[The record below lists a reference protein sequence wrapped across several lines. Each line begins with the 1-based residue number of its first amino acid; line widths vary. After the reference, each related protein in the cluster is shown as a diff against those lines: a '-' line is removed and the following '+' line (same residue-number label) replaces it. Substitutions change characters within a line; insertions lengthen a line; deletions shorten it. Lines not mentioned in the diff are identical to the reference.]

1 MNKNI
6 LSRSLA
12 LLAALCIAITSLP
25 PAYALSPVQGRAP
38 QTHTVTGDYQGDT
51 ETLRKLINS
60 DAVQDGDTIRL
71 IGSCMV
77 NDLNS
82 NSAPWVINKRI
93 TITGD
98 TLYLRSGGIVLGA
111 DVTFTDVNLSF
122 ANCVRNA
129 IMANGYTLTLNNVS
143 SEASTRRIH
152 LLCGGLTGDVKFT
165 DPIPQPGNNGRII
178 IQGSTSLGNLYAG
191 SLSGDGQPNG
201 FSGNAEIVIANGA
214 TGKMG
219 DIYASGA
226 LETYIPP
233 NSWFDQ
239 TEPAPP
245 SADPEQFSVSG
256 KVNIQLYNT
265 SVLSVN
271 GDTGIPGNAPDIT
284 YYGKEF
290 PNEVVTLQNIAS
302 LTVQNGNLKPKSGSS
317 FADENASVSVSNQAT
332 LDLTNFDP
340 NLTIN
345 NFSGGGSLI
354 LGQTQTLNIQGDVTG
369 STRFGAGSIN
379 GFSGASQALTAG
391 HTYIRAPRSGPDSFI
406 LAEASDSPARIK
418 LVRNTNGDWVGTDLS
433 SGGNTDKTI
442 VTSFQL
448 PPQVTISTQI
458 PDVEALIPI
467 QVEYS
472 ADTTYPSL
480 SAVPLTV
487 LLDGMN
493 LTRKEENGTYYYTNG
508 IGDIRL
514 EIIQNDD
521 NEENF
526 WVTGFS
532 FALPDAG
539 TYKFNITIPK
549 EYTINDTSMRATT
562 TLTITNDAPVTPPE
576 TPTLS
581 SISVNSTNHKT
592 VYQVGEPL
600 DVTGLTIEALMSD
613 GSSQTVP
620 VTAGMVNGFNSA
632 AAVANQVLTITYQ
645 GKTTTYTV
653 TIQDNSTTPPVTP
666 PEKPTVSSI
675 QVKSTAHKTVYQ
687 VGEPLDVTGLTIEAL
702 MSDSSTMIS
711 PVTAGMVSGFNSAAA
726 VENQVLTITYQGK
739 TTTYT
744 VTIQDNSTTPPVK
757 PPVTPPVTPPE
768 KPTVSSIQVKSTAHK
783 TVYQVGEPLDVTGLT
798 IEALMS
804 DSSTMISPVT
814 AGMVSG
820 FNSAAAVENQVLT
833 ITYQGK
839 TTTYTISVQAPPEP
853 PAKTFRVTVQESYA
867 SNSGAG
873 LYPKDELVRIS
884 AGSRSGY
891 VFAGWTAS
899 GVTLENPSQ
908 ADTSFRMPDHDVSV
922 TARWSV
928 YTPPS
933 SGGSNGGSN
942 GGNSNGNSGGSSN
955 SSPSY
960 TPPQTA
966 TQQAVSSIQSA
977 RPGST
982 VNMNLPSGKVV
993 VEANVLKNLAG
1004 RQVTLNVQT
1013 GDIIWTIQGMDVPS
1027 GTSLNK
1033 LDLSV
1038 DTKAAA
1044 VPDRVVRSVAG
1055 TSRTAQFSLA
1065 HDGAFGF
1072 DAQLSMKTEKRNIGL
1087 WANLYYYNPASRALE
1102 FQHASQVDSAGR
1114 MSFPFQHA
1122 SDYVVIFDKTKHKT
1136 APSIAWSNPF
1146 RDVAQGAW
1154 YYDSVAYVH
1163 QNGLFSGTSAAS
1175 FSPNAV
1181 TTRGQIVSI
1190 LYNLAGSP
1198 TVRSGN
1204 TFRDVPSS
1212 AYYANAVEWAAAMGL
1227 TSGTGSGLFLPDAP
1241 VTREQLAVFLSQ
1253 YAKQHG
1259 VELTGSSSL
1268 QRFSDYRSVSNYAQ
1282 QPLAWAVSQGLLSG
1296 FEDGSL
1302 RPRSPAT
1309 RAQTASI
1316 LRQLCELLSSL
1327 RTS

>member
-418 LVRNTNGDWVGTDLS
+418 LVRNTNGDWVGTDAS

-653 TIQDNSTTPPVTP
+653 SIQDNSTTPPVTP

-702 MSDSSTMIS
+702 MSD
-711 PVTAGMVSGFNSAAA
+711 G
-726 VENQVLTITYQGK
+726 
-739 TTTYT
+739 
-744 VTIQDNSTTPPVK
+744 
-757 PPVTPPVTPPE
+757 
-768 KPTVSSIQVKSTAHK
+768 
-783 TVYQVGEPLDVTGLT
+783 
-798 IEALMS
+798 
-804 DSSTMISPVT
+804 STMISPVT

-933 SGGSNGGSN
+933 SGGSNGGSS
-942 GGNSNGNSGGSSN
+942 GGNSNGNSGGFSN

-1065 HDGAFGF
+1065 HNGAFGF
-1072 DAQLSMKTEKRNIGL
+1072 NAQLSMKTEKRNIGL

-1259 VELTGSSSL
+1259 VELAGSSSL
-1268 QRFSDYRSVSNYAQ
+1268 QRFSDYRSASNYAQ

>member
-165 DPIPQPGNNGRII
+165 DSIPQPGNNGRII

-191 SLSGDGQPNG
+191 SLSGDGQPND

-332 LDLTNFDP
+332 LDLINFDP

-418 LVRNTNGDWVGTDLS
+418 LVRNTNGDWVGTDAS

-514 EIIQNDD
+514 KIIQNDD

-549 EYTINDTSMRATT
+549 EYAINDTSMRATT

-687 VGEPLDVTGLTIEAL
+687 VGEPLDVTGLTIEVR
-702 MSDSSTMIS
+702 MSDGSTMIS
-711 PVTAGMVSGFNSAAA
+711 PVTAGMVSGF
-726 VENQVLTITYQGK
+726 
-739 TTTYT
+739 
-744 VTIQDNSTTPPVK
+744 D
-757 PPVTPPVTPPE
+757 
-768 KPTVSSIQVKSTAHK
+768 
-783 TVYQVGEPLDVTGLT
+783 
-798 IEALMS
+798 
-804 DSSTMISPVT
+804 
-814 AGMVSG
+814 
-820 FNSAAAVENQVLT
+820 SAAAVENQVLT

-1065 HDGAFGF
+1065 HNGAFGF
-1072 DAQLSMKTEKRNIGL
+1072 NAQLSMKTEKRNIGL

-1268 QRFSDYRSVSNYAQ
+1268 QRFSDYRSASNYAQ

>member
-152 LLCGGLTGDVKFT
+152 LLCGGLTGDVKLT
-165 DPIPQPGNNGRII
+165 DPIPQPGNNGKII

-284 YYGKEF
+284 YYGKEL

-418 LVRNTNGDWVGTDLS
+418 LVRNTNGDWVGTDAS

-448 PPQVTISTQI
+448 PSQVTISTQT

-549 EYTINDTSMRATT
+549 EYAINDTSMRATT

-702 MSDSSTMIS
+702 MSD
-711 PVTAGMVSGFNSAAA
+711 G
-726 VENQVLTITYQGK
+726 
-739 TTTYT
+739 
-744 VTIQDNSTTPPVK
+744 
-757 PPVTPPVTPPE
+757 
-768 KPTVSSIQVKSTAHK
+768 
-783 TVYQVGEPLDVTGLT
+783 
-798 IEALMS
+798 
-804 DSSTMISPVT
+804 STMISPVT

-1065 HDGAFGF
+1065 HNGAFGF
-1072 DAQLSMKTEKRNIGL
+1072 NAQLSMKTEKRNIGL

-1268 QRFSDYRSVSNYAQ
+1268 QRFSDYRSASNYAQ
-1282 QPLAWAVSQGLLSG
+1282 PPLAWAVSQGLLSG

>member
-418 LVRNTNGDWVGTDLS
+418 LVRNTNGDWVGTDAS

-448 PPQVTISTQI
+448 PSQVTISTQ
-458 PDVEALIPI
+458 
-467 QVEYS
+467 
-472 ADTTYPSL
+472 
-480 SAVPLTV
+480 
-487 LLDGMN
+487 
-493 LTRKEENGTYYYTNG
+493 K
-508 IGDIRL
+508 IG
-514 EIIQNDD
+514 
-521 NEENF
+521 
-526 WVTGFS
+526 
-532 FALPDAG
+532 
-539 TYKFNITIPK
+539 
-549 EYTINDTSMRATT
+549 RAH
-562 TLTITNDAPVTPPE
+562 V
-576 TPTLS
+576 
-581 SISVNSTNHKT
+581 
-592 VYQVGEPL
+592 
-600 DVTGLTIEALMSD
+600 
-613 GSSQTVP
+613 
-620 VTAGMVNGFNSA
+620 
-632 AAVANQVLTITYQ
+632 
-645 GKTTTYTV
+645 
-653 TIQDNSTTPPVTP
+653 
-666 PEKPTVSSI
+666 
-675 QVKSTAHKTVYQ
+675 
-687 VGEPLDVTGLTIEAL
+687 
-702 MSDSSTMIS
+702 
-711 PVTAGMVSGFNSAAA
+711 
-726 VENQVLTITYQGK
+726 
-739 TTTYT
+739 
-744 VTIQDNSTTPPVK
+744 
-757 PPVTPPVTPPE
+757 
-768 KPTVSSIQVKSTAHK
+768 
-783 TVYQVGEPLDVTGLT
+783 
-798 IEALMS
+798 
-804 DSSTMISPVT
+804 
-814 AGMVSG
+814 
-820 FNSAAAVENQVLT
+820 
-833 ITYQGK
+833 
-839 TTTYTISVQAPPEP
+839 
-853 PAKTFRVTVQESYA
+853 
-867 SNSGAG
+867 
-873 LYPKDELVRIS
+873 
-884 AGSRSGY
+884 
-891 VFAGWTAS
+891 
-899 GVTLENPSQ
+899 
-908 ADTSFRMPDHDVSV
+908 
-922 TARWSV
+922 
-928 YTPPS
+928 
-933 SGGSNGGSN
+933 
-942 GGNSNGNSGGSSN
+942 
-955 SSPSY
+955 
-960 TPPQTA
+960 
-966 TQQAVSSIQSA
+966 
-977 RPGST
+977 
-982 VNMNLPSGKVV
+982 
-993 VEANVLKNLAG
+993 
-1004 RQVTLNVQT
+1004 
-1013 GDIIWTIQGMDVPS
+1013 
-1027 GTSLNK
+1027 
-1033 LDLSV
+1033 
-1038 DTKAAA
+1038 
-1044 VPDRVVRSVAG
+1044 
-1055 TSRTAQFSLA
+1055 
-1065 HDGAFGF
+1065 
-1072 DAQLSMKTEKRNIGL
+1072 
-1087 WANLYYYNPASRALE
+1087 
-1102 FQHASQVDSAGR
+1102 
-1114 MSFPFQHA
+1114 
-1122 SDYVVIFDKTKHKT
+1122 
-1136 APSIAWSNPF
+1136 
-1146 RDVAQGAW
+1146 
-1154 YYDSVAYVH
+1154 
-1163 QNGLFSGTSAAS
+1163 
-1175 FSPNAV
+1175 
-1181 TTRGQIVSI
+1181 
-1190 LYNLAGSP
+1190 
-1198 TVRSGN
+1198 
-1204 TFRDVPSS
+1204 
-1212 AYYANAVEWAAAMGL
+1212 
-1227 TSGTGSGLFLPDAP
+1227 
-1241 VTREQLAVFLSQ
+1241 
-1253 YAKQHG
+1253 
-1259 VELTGSSSL
+1259 
-1268 QRFSDYRSVSNYAQ
+1268 
-1282 QPLAWAVSQGLLSG
+1282 
-1296 FEDGSL
+1296 
-1302 RPRSPAT
+1302 
-1309 RAQTASI
+1309 
-1316 LRQLCELLSSL
+1316 
-1327 RTS
+1327 

>member
-152 LLCGGLTGDVKFT
+152 LLCGGLTGDVKLT

-418 LVRNTNGDWVGTDLS
+418 LVRNTNGDWVGTDAS

-448 PPQVTISTQI
+448 PSQVTISTQT

-653 TIQDNSTTPPVTP
+653 TIQDNSTTPPV
-666 PEKPTVSSI
+666 
-675 QVKSTAHKTVYQ
+675 
-687 VGEPLDVTGLTIEAL
+687 
-702 MSDSSTMIS
+702 
-711 PVTAGMVSGFNSAAA
+711 
-726 VENQVLTITYQGK
+726 
-739 TTTYT
+739 
-744 VTIQDNSTTPPVK
+744 K

-804 DSSTMISPVT
+804 DGSTMISPVT

-1004 RQVTLNVQT
+1004 
-1013 GDIIWTIQGMDVPS
+1013 
-1027 GTSLNK
+1027 
-1033 LDLSV
+1033 
-1038 DTKAAA
+1038 
-1044 VPDRVVRSVAG
+1044 
-1055 TSRTAQFSLA
+1055 
-1065 HDGAFGF
+1065 
-1072 DAQLSMKTEKRNIGL
+1072 
-1087 WANLYYYNPASRALE
+1087 
-1102 FQHASQVDSAGR
+1102 GR
-1114 MSFPFQHA
+1114 
-1122 SDYVVIFDKTKHKT
+1122 
-1136 APSIAWSNPF
+1136 
-1146 RDVAQGAW
+1146 
-1154 YYDSVAYVH
+1154 
-1163 QNGLFSGTSAAS
+1163 
-1175 FSPNAV
+1175 
-1181 TTRGQIVSI
+1181 
-1190 LYNLAGSP
+1190 
-1198 TVRSGN
+1198 
-1204 TFRDVPSS
+1204 
-1212 AYYANAVEWAAAMGL
+1212 
-1227 TSGTGSGLFLPDAP
+1227 
-1241 VTREQLAVFLSQ
+1241 
-1253 YAKQHG
+1253 
-1259 VELTGSSSL
+1259 
-1268 QRFSDYRSVSNYAQ
+1268 
-1282 QPLAWAVSQGLLSG
+1282 
-1296 FEDGSL
+1296 
-1302 RPRSPAT
+1302 
-1309 RAQTASI
+1309 
-1316 LRQLCELLSSL
+1316 
-1327 RTS
+1327 

>member
-152 LLCGGLTGDVKFT
+152 LLCGGLTGDVKLT

-191 SLSGDGQPNG
+191 SLSGDGQPND

-653 TIQDNSTTPPVTP
+653 TIQDNSTTPPV
-666 PEKPTVSSI
+666 K
-675 QVKSTAHKTVYQ
+675 
-687 VGEPLDVTGLTIEAL
+687 
-702 MSDSSTMIS
+702 
-711 PVTAGMVSGFNSAAA
+711 
-726 VENQVLTITYQGK
+726 
-739 TTTYT
+739 
-744 VTIQDNSTTPPVK
+744 PPVK

-798 IEALMS
+798 IEVRMS
-804 DSSTMISPVT
+804 DGSTMISPVT
-814 AGMVSG
+814 VGMVSG
-820 FNSAAAVENQVLT
+820 FDSAAAVENQVLT

-933 SGGSNGGSN
+933 SGGSNGGSS

-993 VEANVLKNLAG
+993 VEANVLKKLAG

-1065 HDGAFGF
+1065 HNGAFGF
-1072 DAQLSMKTEKRNIGL
+1072 NAQLSMKTEKRNIGL

-1181 TTRGQIVSI
+1181 
-1190 LYNLAGSP
+1190 
-1198 TVRSGN
+1198 
-1204 TFRDVPSS
+1204 S

>member
-332 LDLTNFDP
+332 LDLINFDP

-418 LVRNTNGDWVGTDLS
+418 LVRNTNGDWVGTDAS

-549 EYTINDTSMRATT
+549 EYAINDTSMRATT

-666 PEKPTVSSI
+666 P
-675 QVKSTAHKTVYQ
+675 
-687 VGEPLDVTGLTIEAL
+687 
-702 MSDSSTMIS
+702 
-711 PVTAGMVSGFNSAAA
+711 
-726 VENQVLTITYQGK
+726 
-739 TTTYT
+739 
-744 VTIQDNSTTPPVK
+744 
-757 PPVTPPVTPPE
+757 VTPPE

-798 IEALMS
+798 IEVRMS
-804 DSSTMISPVT
+804 DGSTMISPVT

-820 FNSAAAVENQVLT
+820 FDSAAAVENQVLT

-933 SGGSNGGSN
+933 SGGSNGGSS

-982 VNMNLPSGKVV
+982 VNMNLPSGKAV
-993 VEANVLKNLAG
+993 VEAGVLKKLAG

-1044 VPDRVVRSVAG
+1044 VPDQVVRSVAG

-1065 HDGAFGF
+1065 HNGAFGF
-1072 DAQLSMKTEKRNIGL
+1072 NAQLSMKTEKRNIGL

-1268 QRFSDYRSVSNYAQ
+1268 QRFSDYRSASNYAQ
-1282 QPLAWAVSQGLLSG
+1282 QPLAWAVSHGLLSG

>member
-152 LLCGGLTGDVKFT
+152 LLCGGLTGDVKLT

-191 SLSGDGQPNG
+191 SLSGDGQPND

-332 LDLTNFDP
+332 LDLINFDP

-418 LVRNTNGDWVGTDLS
+418 LVRNTNGDWVGTDAS

-493 LTRKEENGTYYYTNG
+493 LTRKEENETYYYTNG

-653 TIQDNSTTPPVTP
+653 TIQDNSTTPPVKP
-666 PEKPTVSSI
+666 PV
-675 QVKSTAHKTVYQ
+675 
-687 VGEPLDVTGLTIEAL
+687 
-702 MSDSSTMIS
+702 
-711 PVTAGMVSGFNSAAA
+711 
-726 VENQVLTITYQGK
+726 
-739 TTTYT
+739 
-744 VTIQDNSTTPPVK
+744 TPPVK
-757 PPVTPPVTPPE
+757 PPVTPPE

-798 IEALMS
+798 IEVRMS
-804 DSSTMISPVT
+804 DGSTMISPVT

-820 FNSAAAVENQVLT
+820 FDSAAAVENQVLT

-1065 HDGAFGF
+1065 HNGAFGF

-1087 WANLYYYNPASRALE
+1087 WANLYYYNPASRTLE

-1259 VELTGSSSL
+1259 IELTGSSSL
-1268 QRFSDYRSVSNYAQ
+1268 QRFSDYRSASNYAQ

>member
-418 LVRNTNGDWVGTDLS
+418 LVRNTNGDWVGTDAS

-653 TIQDNSTTPPVTP
+653 SIQDNSTTPPVTP

-687 VGEPLDVTGLTIEAL
+687 VGEPLDVTGLTIEVR
-702 MSDSSTMIS
+702 MSDGSTMIS
-711 PVTAGMVSGFNSAAA
+711 PVTAGMVSGF
-726 VENQVLTITYQGK
+726 
-739 TTTYT
+739 
-744 VTIQDNSTTPPVK
+744 D
-757 PPVTPPVTPPE
+757 
-768 KPTVSSIQVKSTAHK
+768 
-783 TVYQVGEPLDVTGLT
+783 
-798 IEALMS
+798 
-804 DSSTMISPVT
+804 
-814 AGMVSG
+814 
-820 FNSAAAVENQVLT
+820 SAAAVENQVLT

-933 SGGSNGGSN
+933 SGGSNGGSS

-1065 HDGAFGF
+1065 HNGAFGF
-1072 DAQLSMKTEKRNIGL
+1072 NAQLSMKTEKRNIGL

-1259 VELTGSSSL
+1259 VELAGSSSL
-1268 QRFSDYRSVSNYAQ
+1268 QRFSDYRSASNYAQ

>member
-165 DPIPQPGNNGRII
+165 DSIPQPGNNGRII

-191 SLSGDGQPNG
+191 SLSGDGQPND

-332 LDLTNFDP
+332 LDLINFDP

-418 LVRNTNGDWVGTDLS
+418 LVRNTNGDWVGTDAS

-514 EIIQNDD
+514 KIIQNDD

-549 EYTINDTSMRATT
+549 EYAINDTSMRATT

-711 PVTAGMVSGFNSAAA
+711 PVTAGMVSGF
-726 VENQVLTITYQGK
+726 
-739 TTTYT
+739 
-744 VTIQDNSTTPPVK
+744 D
-757 PPVTPPVTPPE
+757 
-768 KPTVSSIQVKSTAHK
+768 
-783 TVYQVGEPLDVTGLT
+783 
-798 IEALMS
+798 
-804 DSSTMISPVT
+804 
-814 AGMVSG
+814 
-820 FNSAAAVENQVLT
+820 SAAAVENQVLT

-1065 HDGAFGF
+1065 HNGAFGF
-1072 DAQLSMKTEKRNIGL
+1072 NAQLSMKTEKRNIGL

-1268 QRFSDYRSVSNYAQ
+1268 QRFSDYRSASNYAQ

>member
-152 LLCGGLTGDVKFT
+152 LLCGGLTGDVKLT

-191 SLSGDGQPNG
+191 SLSGDGQPND

-448 PPQVTISTQI
+448 PPQVTISTQT

-653 TIQDNSTTPPVTP
+653 TIQDNSTTPPV
-666 PEKPTVSSI
+666 K
-675 QVKSTAHKTVYQ
+675 
-687 VGEPLDVTGLTIEAL
+687 
-702 MSDSSTMIS
+702 
-711 PVTAGMVSGFNSAAA
+711 
-726 VENQVLTITYQGK
+726 
-739 TTTYT
+739 
-744 VTIQDNSTTPPVK
+744 PPVK

-798 IEALMS
+798 IEVRMS
-804 DSSTMISPVT
+804 DGSTMISPVT
-814 AGMVSG
+814 VGMVSG
-820 FNSAAAVENQVLT
+820 FDSAAAVENQVLT

-933 SGGSNGGSN
+933 SGGSNGGSS

-993 VEANVLKNLAG
+993 VEANVLKKLAG

-1065 HDGAFGF
+1065 HNGAFGF
-1072 DAQLSMKTEKRNIGL
+1072 NAQLSMKTEKRNIGL

>member
-613 GSSQTVP
+613 GS
-620 VTAGMVNGFNSA
+620 
-632 AAVANQVLTITYQ
+632 
-645 GKTTTYTV
+645 
-653 TIQDNSTTPPVTP
+653 
-666 PEKPTVSSI
+666 
-675 QVKSTAHKTVYQ
+675 
-687 VGEPLDVTGLTIEAL
+687 
-702 MSDSSTMIS
+702 TMIS

-726 VENQVLTITYQGK
+726 V
-739 TTTYT
+739 
-744 VTIQDNSTTPPVK
+744 
-757 PPVTPPVTPPE
+757 
-768 KPTVSSIQVKSTAHK
+768 A
-783 TVYQVGEPLDVTGLT
+783 
-798 IEALMS
+798 
-804 DSSTMISPVT
+804 
-814 AGMVSG
+814 
-820 FNSAAAVENQVLT
+820 NQVLT

-982 VNMNLPSGKVV
+982 VNMNLPAGKAV
-993 VEANVLKNLAG
+993 VEAGVLKNLAG

-1038 DTKAAA
+1038 DTKATA
-1044 VPDRVVRSVAG
+1044 VPDQVVRSVAG

-1065 HDGAFGF
+1065 HNGAFGF
-1072 DAQLSMKTEKRNIGL
+1072 NAQLSMKTEKRNIGL

-1259 VELTGSSSL
+1259 VELAGSSSL
-1268 QRFSDYRSVSNYAQ
+1268 QRFSDYRSASNYAQ

>member
-418 LVRNTNGDWVGTDLS
+418 LVRNTNGDWVGTDAS

-653 TIQDNSTTPPVTP
+653 SIQDNSTTPPVTP

-702 MSDSSTMIS
+702 MSD
-711 PVTAGMVSGFNSAAA
+711 G
-726 VENQVLTITYQGK
+726 
-739 TTTYT
+739 
-744 VTIQDNSTTPPVK
+744 
-757 PPVTPPVTPPE
+757 
-768 KPTVSSIQVKSTAHK
+768 
-783 TVYQVGEPLDVTGLT
+783 
-798 IEALMS
+798 
-804 DSSTMISPVT
+804 STMISPVT

-933 SGGSNGGSN
+933 SGGSNGGSS

-1065 HDGAFGF
+1065 HNGAFGF
-1072 DAQLSMKTEKRNIGL
+1072 NAQLSMKTEKRNIGL

-1259 VELTGSSSL
+1259 VELAGSSSL
-1268 QRFSDYRSVSNYAQ
+1268 QRFSDYRSASNYAQ

>member
-152 LLCGGLTGDVKFT
+152 LLCGGLTGDVKLT
-165 DPIPQPGNNGRII
+165 DPIPQPGNNGKII

-576 TPTLS
+576 APTLS

-632 AAVANQVLTITYQ
+632 AAMENQVLTITYQ

-653 TIQDNSTTPPVTP
+653 SIQDNSTTPPVTP

-702 MSDSSTMIS
+702 MSDGSTMIS
-711 PVTAGMVSGFNSAAA
+711 PVTAGMVSGF
-726 VENQVLTITYQGK
+726 
-739 TTTYT
+739 
-744 VTIQDNSTTPPVK
+744 D
-757 PPVTPPVTPPE
+757 
-768 KPTVSSIQVKSTAHK
+768 
-783 TVYQVGEPLDVTGLT
+783 
-798 IEALMS
+798 
-804 DSSTMISPVT
+804 
-814 AGMVSG
+814 
-820 FNSAAAVENQVLT
+820 SAAAVENQVLT

-933 SGGSNGGSN
+933 SGGSNGGSS

-960 TPPQTA
+960 TPPQTT

-1072 DAQLSMKTEKRNIGL
+1072 NAQLSMKTEKRNIGL

-1259 VELTGSSSL
+1259 VELAGSSSL
-1268 QRFSDYRSVSNYAQ
+1268 QRFSDYRSASNYAQ

>member
-549 EYTINDTSMRATT
+549 EYTINDTSMRTTT

-576 TPTLS
+576 APTLS

-632 AAVANQVLTITYQ
+632 AA
-645 GKTTTYTV
+645 
-653 TIQDNSTTPPVTP
+653 
-666 PEKPTVSSI
+666 
-675 QVKSTAHKTVYQ
+675 
-687 VGEPLDVTGLTIEAL
+687 
-702 MSDSSTMIS
+702 M
-711 PVTAGMVSGFNSAAA
+711 
-726 VENQVLTITYQGK
+726 ENQVLTITYQGK

-744 VTIQDNSTTPPVK
+744 VSIQDNST
-757 PPVTPPVTPPE
+757 TPPVTPPE

-908 ADTSFRMPDHDVSV
+908 ADTSFQMPDHDVSV

-933 SGGSNGGSN
+933 SGGSNGGSS

-960 TPPQTA
+960 TPPQTT

-1259 VELTGSSSL
+1259 IELTGSSSL
-1268 QRFSDYRSVSNYAQ
+1268 QRFSDYRSASNYAQ

>member
-219 DIYASGA
+219 HIYASGA

-418 LVRNTNGDWVGTDLS
+418 LVRNTNGDWVGTDAS

-532 FALPDAG
+532 FALPDTG

-562 TLTITNDAPVTPPE
+562 TLTISNDAPVTPPE

-687 VGEPLDVTGLTIEAL
+687 VGEPLDVTGLTIEVR
-702 MSDSSTMIS
+702 MSDGSTMIS
-711 PVTAGMVSGFNSAAA
+711 PVTAGMVSGF
-726 VENQVLTITYQGK
+726 
-739 TTTYT
+739 
-744 VTIQDNSTTPPVK
+744 D
-757 PPVTPPVTPPE
+757 
-768 KPTVSSIQVKSTAHK
+768 
-783 TVYQVGEPLDVTGLT
+783 
-798 IEALMS
+798 
-804 DSSTMISPVT
+804 
-814 AGMVSG
+814 
-820 FNSAAAVENQVLT
+820 SAAAVENQVLT

-982 VNMNLPSGKVV
+982 VNMNLPAGKAV
-993 VEANVLKNLAG
+993 VEAGVLKNLAG

-1038 DTKAAA
+1038 DTKATA
-1044 VPDRVVRSVAG
+1044 VPDQVVRSVAG

-1065 HDGAFGF
+1065 HNGAFGF
-1072 DAQLSMKTEKRNIGL
+1072 NAQLSMKTEKRNIGL

-1268 QRFSDYRSVSNYAQ
+1268 QRFSDYRSASNYAQ
-1282 QPLAWAVSQGLLSG
+1282 PPLAWAVSQGLLSG

>member
-191 SLSGDGQPNG
+191 SLSGDGQPND

-332 LDLTNFDP
+332 LDLINFDP

-418 LVRNTNGDWVGTDLS
+418 LVRNTNGDWVGTDAS

-493 LTRKEENGTYYYTNG
+493 LTRKEENETYYYTNG

-653 TIQDNSTTPPVTP
+653 TIQDNSTTPPVKP
-666 PEKPTVSSI
+666 PV
-675 QVKSTAHKTVYQ
+675 
-687 VGEPLDVTGLTIEAL
+687 
-702 MSDSSTMIS
+702 
-711 PVTAGMVSGFNSAAA
+711 
-726 VENQVLTITYQGK
+726 
-739 TTTYT
+739 
-744 VTIQDNSTTPPVK
+744 TPPVK
-757 PPVTPPVTPPE
+757 PPVTPPE

-798 IEALMS
+798 IEVRMS
-804 DSSTMISPVT
+804 DGSTMISPVT
-814 AGMVSG
+814 VGMVSG
-820 FNSAAAVENQVLT
+820 FDSAAAVENQVLT

-933 SGGSNGGSN
+933 SGGSNGGSS

-1065 HDGAFGF
+1065 HNGAFGF

-1259 VELTGSSSL
+1259 VELAGSSSL
-1268 QRFSDYRSVSNYAQ
+1268 QRFSDYRSASNYAQ

>member
-152 LLCGGLTGDVKFT
+152 LLCGGLTGDVKLT

-191 SLSGDGQPNG
+191 SLSGDGQPND

-271 GDTGIPGNAPDIT
+271 GDTGIPGNAPDVT

-290 PNEVVTLQNIAS
+290 PNEVVTLQNISS

-332 LDLTNFDP
+332 LHLTNFDP

-391 HTYIRAPRSGPDSFI
+391 HTYIRAPRSVPDSFI

-448 PPQVTISTQI
+448 PSQVTISTQT

-592 VYQVGEPL
+592 AYQVGESL

-666 PEKPTVSSI
+666 P
-675 QVKSTAHKTVYQ
+675 
-687 VGEPLDVTGLTIEAL
+687 
-702 MSDSSTMIS
+702 
-711 PVTAGMVSGFNSAAA
+711 
-726 VENQVLTITYQGK
+726 
-739 TTTYT
+739 
-744 VTIQDNSTTPPVK
+744 
-757 PPVTPPVTPPE
+757 VTPPE

-804 DSSTMISPVT
+804 DGSTMISPVT

-820 FNSAAAVENQVLT
+820 FDSAAAVENQVLT

-873 LYPKDELVRIS
+873 LYPKDALVHIS

-933 SGGSNGGSN
+933 SGGGNDGSNGGSS

-982 VNMNLPSGKVV
+982 VNMNLPAGKAV
-993 VEANVLKNLAG
+993 VEASVLKNLAG

-1044 VPDRVVRSVAG
+1044 VPDQVVRSIAG

-1087 WANLYYYNPASRALE
+1087 WANLYYYDPASRALE

-1259 VELTGSSSL
+1259 VELAGSSSL
-1268 QRFSDYRSVSNYAQ
+1268 QRFSDYRSASNYAQ

>member
-549 EYTINDTSMRATT
+549 EYTINDTSMRTTT

-576 TPTLS
+576 APTLS

-632 AAVANQVLTITYQ
+632 AAMENQVLTITYQ

-653 TIQDNSTTPPVTP
+653 SIQDNSTTPPVTP

-687 VGEPLDVTGLTIEAL
+687 VGEPLDVTGLTIEVR
-702 MSDSSTMIS
+702 MSDGSTMIS
-711 PVTAGMVSGFNSAAA
+711 PVTAGMVSGF
-726 VENQVLTITYQGK
+726 
-739 TTTYT
+739 
-744 VTIQDNSTTPPVK
+744 D
-757 PPVTPPVTPPE
+757 
-768 KPTVSSIQVKSTAHK
+768 
-783 TVYQVGEPLDVTGLT
+783 
-798 IEALMS
+798 
-804 DSSTMISPVT
+804 
-814 AGMVSG
+814 
-820 FNSAAAVENQVLT
+820 SAAAVENQVLT

-933 SGGSNGGSN
+933 SGGSNGGSS

-960 TPPQTA
+960 TPPQTT

-1259 VELTGSSSL
+1259 IELTGSSSL
-1268 QRFSDYRSVSNYAQ
+1268 QRFSDYRSASNYAQ

>member
-632 AAVANQVLTITYQ
+632 AAV
-645 GKTTTYTV
+645 
-653 TIQDNSTTPPVTP
+653 
-666 PEKPTVSSI
+666 
-675 QVKSTAHKTVYQ
+675 
-687 VGEPLDVTGLTIEAL
+687 
-702 MSDSSTMIS
+702 
-711 PVTAGMVSGFNSAAA
+711 
-726 VENQVLTITYQGK
+726 
-739 TTTYT
+739 
-744 VTIQDNSTTPPVK
+744 
-757 PPVTPPVTPPE
+757 
-768 KPTVSSIQVKSTAHK
+768 
-783 TVYQVGEPLDVTGLT
+783 
-798 IEALMS
+798 
-804 DSSTMISPVT
+804 
-814 AGMVSG
+814 
-820 FNSAAAVENQVLT
+820 ENQVLT

-933 SGGSNGGSN
+933 SGGSNGGSS

-1004 RQVTLNVQT
+1004 RQVTLSVQT

-1038 DTKAAA
+1038 DTKAA

-1065 HDGAFGF
+1065 HNGAFGF
-1072 DAQLSMKTEKRNIGL
+1072 NAQLSMKTEKRNIGL
-1087 WANLYYYNPASRALE
+1087 WANLYYYNPASRTLE

-1259 VELTGSSSL
+1259 IELTGSSSL

>member
-152 LLCGGLTGDVKFT
+152 LLCGGLTGDVKLT
-165 DPIPQPGNNGRII
+165 DPIPQPGNNGKII

-191 SLSGDGQPNG
+191 SLSGDGQPND

-284 YYGKEF
+284 YYGKEL

-448 PPQVTISTQI
+448 PPQVTISTQT

-532 FALPDAG
+532 FALPDTG

-562 TLTITNDAPVTPPE
+562 TLTISNDAPVTPPE

-632 AAVANQVLTITYQ
+632 AAMENQVLTITYQ

-653 TIQDNSTTPPVTP
+653 SIQDNSTTPPVTP

-687 VGEPLDVTGLTIEAL
+687 VGEPLDVTGLTIEVR
-702 MSDSSTMIS
+702 MSDGSTMIS
-711 PVTAGMVSGFNSAAA
+711 PVTAGMVSGF
-726 VENQVLTITYQGK
+726 
-739 TTTYT
+739 
-744 VTIQDNSTTPPVK
+744 D
-757 PPVTPPVTPPE
+757 
-768 KPTVSSIQVKSTAHK
+768 
-783 TVYQVGEPLDVTGLT
+783 
-798 IEALMS
+798 
-804 DSSTMISPVT
+804 
-814 AGMVSG
+814 
-820 FNSAAAVENQVLT
+820 SAAAVENQVLT

-933 SGGSNGGSN
+933 SGGSNGGSS

-960 TPPQTA
+960 TPPQTT

-993 VEANVLKNLAG
+993 VEANVLKKLAG

-1065 HDGAFGF
+1065 HNGAFGF
-1072 DAQLSMKTEKRNIGL
+1072 NAQLSMKTEKRNIGL

-1268 QRFSDYRSVSNYAQ
+1268 QRFSDYRSASNYAQ

>member
-165 DPIPQPGNNGRII
+165 DSIPQPGNNGRII

-191 SLSGDGQPNG
+191 SLSGDGQPND

-332 LDLTNFDP
+332 LDLINFDP

-418 LVRNTNGDWVGTDLS
+418 LVRNTNGDWVGTDAS

-514 EIIQNDD
+514 KIIQNDD

-549 EYTINDTSMRATT
+549 EYAINDTSMRATT

-687 VGEPLDVTGLTIEAL
+687 VGEPLDVTGLTIEVR
-702 MSDSSTMIS
+702 MSD
-711 PVTAGMVSGFNSAAA
+711 G
-726 VENQVLTITYQGK
+726 
-739 TTTYT
+739 
-744 VTIQDNSTTPPVK
+744 
-757 PPVTPPVTPPE
+757 
-768 KPTVSSIQVKSTAHK
+768 
-783 TVYQVGEPLDVTGLT
+783 
-798 IEALMS
+798 
-804 DSSTMISPVT
+804 STMISPVT

-1065 HDGAFGF
+1065 HNGAFGF
-1072 DAQLSMKTEKRNIGL
+1072 NAQLSMKTEKRNIGL

-1268 QRFSDYRSVSNYAQ
+1268 QRFSDYRSASNYAQ

>member
-549 EYTINDTSMRATT
+549 EYTINDTSMRTTT

-576 TPTLS
+576 APTLS

-632 AAVANQVLTITYQ
+632 AAMENQVLTITYQ

-653 TIQDNSTTPPVTP
+653 SIQDNSTTPPVTP

-702 MSDSSTMIS
+702 MSDGSTMIS
-711 PVTAGMVSGFNSAAA
+711 PVTAGMVSGF
-726 VENQVLTITYQGK
+726 
-739 TTTYT
+739 
-744 VTIQDNSTTPPVK
+744 D
-757 PPVTPPVTPPE
+757 
-768 KPTVSSIQVKSTAHK
+768 
-783 TVYQVGEPLDVTGLT
+783 
-798 IEALMS
+798 
-804 DSSTMISPVT
+804 
-814 AGMVSG
+814 
-820 FNSAAAVENQVLT
+820 SAAAVENQVLT

-867 SNSGAG
+867 SNYGAG

-933 SGGSNGGSN
+933 SGGSNGGSS

-960 TPPQTA
+960 TPPQTT

-1268 QRFSDYRSVSNYAQ
+1268 QRFSDYRSASNYAQ

>member
-152 LLCGGLTGDVKFT
+152 LLCGGLTGDVKLT

-317 FADENASVSVSNQAT
+317 FADENVSVSVSNQAT
-332 LDLTNFDP
+332 LDLINFDP

-418 LVRNTNGDWVGTDLS
+418 LVRNTNGDWVGTDAS

-514 EIIQNDD
+514 KIIQNDD

-549 EYTINDTSMRATT
+549 EYAINDTSMRATT

-687 VGEPLDVTGLTIEAL
+687 VGEPLDVTGLTIEVR
-702 MSDSSTMIS
+702 MSDGSTMIS
-711 PVTAGMVSGFNSAAA
+711 PVTAGMVSGF
-726 VENQVLTITYQGK
+726 
-739 TTTYT
+739 
-744 VTIQDNSTTPPVK
+744 D
-757 PPVTPPVTPPE
+757 
-768 KPTVSSIQVKSTAHK
+768 
-783 TVYQVGEPLDVTGLT
+783 
-798 IEALMS
+798 
-804 DSSTMISPVT
+804 
-814 AGMVSG
+814 
-820 FNSAAAVENQVLT
+820 SAAAVENQVLT

-1065 HDGAFGF
+1065 HNGAFGF
-1072 DAQLSMKTEKRNIGL
+1072 NAQLSMKTEKRNIGL

>member
-165 DPIPQPGNNGRII
+165 DSIPQPGNNGRII

-191 SLSGDGQPNG
+191 SLSGDGQPND

-332 LDLTNFDP
+332 LDLINFDP

-418 LVRNTNGDWVGTDLS
+418 LVRNTNGDWVGTDAS

-514 EIIQNDD
+514 KIIQNDD

-549 EYTINDTSMRATT
+549 EYAINDTSMRATT

-687 VGEPLDVTGLTIEAL
+687 VGEPLDVTGLTIEVR
-702 MSDSSTMIS
+702 MSDGSTMIS
-711 PVTAGMVSGFNSAAA
+711 PVTAGMVSGF
-726 VENQVLTITYQGK
+726 
-739 TTTYT
+739 
-744 VTIQDNSTTPPVK
+744 D
-757 PPVTPPVTPPE
+757 
-768 KPTVSSIQVKSTAHK
+768 
-783 TVYQVGEPLDVTGLT
+783 
-798 IEALMS
+798 
-804 DSSTMISPVT
+804 
-814 AGMVSG
+814 
-820 FNSAAAVENQVLT
+820 SAAAVENQVLT

-1065 HDGAFGF
+1065 HNGAFGF
-1072 DAQLSMKTEKRNIGL
+1072 NAQLSMKTEKRNIGL

-1259 VELTGSSSL
+1259 VELAGSSSL
-1268 QRFSDYRSVSNYAQ
+1268 QRFSDYRSASNYAQ

>member
-1 MNKNI
+1 
-6 LSRSLA
+6 
-12 LLAALCIAITSLP
+12 
-25 PAYALSPVQGRAP
+25 
-38 QTHTVTGDYQGDT
+38 
-51 ETLRKLINS
+51 
-60 DAVQDGDTIRL
+60 
-71 IGSCMV
+71 
-77 NDLNS
+77 
-82 NSAPWVINKRI
+82 
-93 TITGD
+93 
-98 TLYLRSGGIVLGA
+98 
-111 DVTFTDVNLSF
+111 
-122 ANCVRNA
+122 
-129 IMANGYTLTLNNVS
+129 
-143 SEASTRRIH
+143 
-152 LLCGGLTGDVKFT
+152 
-165 DPIPQPGNNGRII
+165 
-178 IQGSTSLGNLYAG
+178 
-191 SLSGDGQPNG
+191 
-201 FSGNAEIVIANGA
+201 
-214 TGKMG
+214 
-219 DIYASGA
+219 
-226 LETYIPP
+226 
-233 NSWFDQ
+233 
-239 TEPAPP
+239 
-245 SADPEQFSVSG
+245 
-256 KVNIQLYNT
+256 
-265 SVLSVN
+265 
-271 GDTGIPGNAPDIT
+271 
-284 YYGKEF
+284 
-290 PNEVVTLQNIAS
+290 
-302 LTVQNGNLKPKSGSS
+302 
-317 FADENASVSVSNQAT
+317 
-332 LDLTNFDP
+332 
-340 NLTIN
+340 
-345 NFSGGGSLI
+345 
-354 LGQTQTLNIQGDVTG
+354 
-369 STRFGAGSIN
+369 
-379 GFSGASQALTAG
+379 
-391 HTYIRAPRSGPDSFI
+391 
-406 LAEASDSPARIK
+406 
-418 LVRNTNGDWVGTDLS
+418 
-433 SGGNTDKTI
+433 
-442 VTSFQL
+442 
-448 PPQVTISTQI
+448 
-458 PDVEALIPI
+458 
-467 QVEYS
+467 
-472 ADTTYPSL
+472 
-480 SAVPLTV
+480 
-487 LLDGMN
+487 
-493 LTRKEENGTYYYTNG
+493 
-508 IGDIRL
+508 
-514 EIIQNDD
+514 
-521 NEENF
+521 
-526 WVTGFS
+526 
-532 FALPDAG
+532 
-539 TYKFNITIPK
+539 
-549 EYTINDTSMRATT
+549 
-562 TLTITNDAPVTPPE
+562 
-576 TPTLS
+576 
-581 SISVNSTNHKT
+581 
-592 VYQVGEPL
+592 
-600 DVTGLTIEALMSD
+600 
-613 GSSQTVP
+613 
-620 VTAGMVNGFNSA
+620 
-632 AAVANQVLTITYQ
+632 
-645 GKTTTYTV
+645 
-653 TIQDNSTTPPVTP
+653 
-666 PEKPTVSSI
+666 
-675 QVKSTAHKTVYQ
+675 
-687 VGEPLDVTGLTIEAL
+687 
-702 MSDSSTMIS
+702 MIS
-711 PVTAGMVSGFNSAAA
+711 PVTAGMVSGF
-726 VENQVLTITYQGK
+726 
-739 TTTYT
+739 
-744 VTIQDNSTTPPVK
+744 D
-757 PPVTPPVTPPE
+757 
-768 KPTVSSIQVKSTAHK
+768 
-783 TVYQVGEPLDVTGLT
+783 
-798 IEALMS
+798 
-804 DSSTMISPVT
+804 
-814 AGMVSG
+814 
-820 FNSAAAVENQVLT
+820 SAAAVENQVLT

-933 SGGSNGGSN
+933 SGGSNGGSS

-960 TPPQTA
+960 TPPQTT

-1038 DTKAAA
+1038 DTKATA
-1044 VPDRVVRSVAG
+1044 VPDQVVRSVAG

-1065 HDGAFGF
+1065 HNGAFGF
-1072 DAQLSMKTEKRNIGL
+1072 NAQLSMKTEKRNIGL

-1268 QRFSDYRSVSNYAQ
+1268 QRFSDYRSASNYAQ
-1282 QPLAWAVSQGLLSG
+1282 PPLAWAVSQGLLSG

>member
-152 LLCGGLTGDVKFT
+152 LLCGGLTGDVKLT

-191 SLSGDGQPNG
+191 SLSGDGQPND

-418 LVRNTNGDWVGTDLS
+418 LVRNTNGDWVGTDAS

-532 FALPDAG
+532 FALPDTG

-562 TLTITNDAPVTPPE
+562 TLTISNDAPLTPPE

-687 VGEPLDVTGLTIEAL
+687 VGEPLDVTGLTIEVR
-702 MSDSSTMIS
+702 MSDGSTMIS
-711 PVTAGMVSGFNSAAA
+711 PVTAGMVSGF
-726 VENQVLTITYQGK
+726 
-739 TTTYT
+739 
-744 VTIQDNSTTPPVK
+744 D
-757 PPVTPPVTPPE
+757 
-768 KPTVSSIQVKSTAHK
+768 
-783 TVYQVGEPLDVTGLT
+783 
-798 IEALMS
+798 
-804 DSSTMISPVT
+804 
-814 AGMVSG
+814 
-820 FNSAAAVENQVLT
+820 SAAAVENQVLT

-1065 HDGAFGF
+1065 HNGAFGF
-1072 DAQLSMKTEKRNIGL
+1072 NAQLSMKTEKRNIGL

>member
-25 PAYALSPVQGRAP
+25 PAYALSPVQERAP

-152 LLCGGLTGDVKFT
+152 LLCGGLTGDVKLT

-418 LVRNTNGDWVGTDLS
+418 LVRNTNGDWVGTDAS

-448 PPQVTISTQI
+448 PSQVTISTQI

-653 TIQDNSTTPPVTP
+653 TIQDNSTTPPV
-666 PEKPTVSSI
+666 K
-675 QVKSTAHKTVYQ
+675 
-687 VGEPLDVTGLTIEAL
+687 
-702 MSDSSTMIS
+702 
-711 PVTAGMVSGFNSAAA
+711 
-726 VENQVLTITYQGK
+726 
-739 TTTYT
+739 
-744 VTIQDNSTTPPVK
+744 
-757 PPVTPPVTPPE
+757 PPVTPPE

-804 DSSTMISPVT
+804 DGSTMISPVT

-820 FNSAAAVENQVLT
+820 FNSAAAVANQVLT

-839 TTTYTISVQAPPEP
+839 TTTYT
-853 PAKTFRVTVQESYA
+853 VTVQA
-867 SNSGAG
+867 
-873 LYPKDELVRIS
+873 I
-884 AGSRSGY
+884 
-891 VFAGWTAS
+891 
-899 GVTLENPSQ
+899 
-908 ADTSFRMPDHDVSV
+908 
-922 TARWSV
+922 
-928 YTPPS
+928 
-933 SGGSNGGSN
+933 
-942 GGNSNGNSGGSSN
+942 
-955 SSPSY
+955 
-960 TPPQTA
+960 
-966 TQQAVSSIQSA
+966 
-977 RPGST
+977 
-982 VNMNLPSGKVV
+982 
-993 VEANVLKNLAG
+993 
-1004 RQVTLNVQT
+1004 
-1013 GDIIWTIQGMDVPS
+1013 
-1027 GTSLNK
+1027 
-1033 LDLSV
+1033 
-1038 DTKAAA
+1038 
-1044 VPDRVVRSVAG
+1044 
-1055 TSRTAQFSLA
+1055 
-1065 HDGAFGF
+1065 
-1072 DAQLSMKTEKRNIGL
+1072 
-1087 WANLYYYNPASRALE
+1087 
-1102 FQHASQVDSAGR
+1102 
-1114 MSFPFQHA
+1114 
-1122 SDYVVIFDKTKHKT
+1122 
-1136 APSIAWSNPF
+1136 
-1146 RDVAQGAW
+1146 
-1154 YYDSVAYVH
+1154 
-1163 QNGLFSGTSAAS
+1163 
-1175 FSPNAV
+1175 
-1181 TTRGQIVSI
+1181 
-1190 LYNLAGSP
+1190 
-1198 TVRSGN
+1198 
-1204 TFRDVPSS
+1204 
-1212 AYYANAVEWAAAMGL
+1212 
-1227 TSGTGSGLFLPDAP
+1227 
-1241 VTREQLAVFLSQ
+1241 
-1253 YAKQHG
+1253 
-1259 VELTGSSSL
+1259 
-1268 QRFSDYRSVSNYAQ
+1268 
-1282 QPLAWAVSQGLLSG
+1282 
-1296 FEDGSL
+1296 
-1302 RPRSPAT
+1302 
-1309 RAQTASI
+1309 
-1316 LRQLCELLSSL
+1316 
-1327 RTS
+1327 